1 MHKSSMMKMEYFK
14 NTYLDPSAKLKI
26 LDIGAFDKTG
36 NFNYGRILNEENWTY
51 NGLDLQ
57 AGNNVDIVIKD
68 PYNWEELQENS
79 YDVVV
84 SGQTLEHAEFFWITM
99 QEIKRILKPGGLCCI
114 IVPSSGPV
122 HKNPLDCYRFNENGA
137 RSLAKYVK
145 FEILESGTN
154 KDKVSH
160 PWYDSFVIARN
171 PPSNGNSELE
181 NRIENIENKVDLILN
196 KLQG

>member
-14 NTYLDPSAKLKI
+14 NNYLNPSAELKI

-36 NFNYGRILNEENWTY
+36 NFNYGRVLNEEKWTY

-57 AGNNVDIVIKD
+57 AGNNVDIVLKD
-68 PYNWEELQENS
+68 PYNWEEIKEDS

-99 QEIKRILKPGGLCCI
+99 EEIKRVLKPGGLCCI

-122 HKNPLDCYRFNENGA
+122 HRNPVDCYRFNENGV

-145 FEILESGTN
+145 FDILESGTN
-154 KDKVSH
+154 EDKVSH

-171 PPSNGNSELE
+171 PPANGKSELE